1 MKEKKIVLSA
11 LVKYW
16 CILPYHKCELK
27 YNETRVMKVIL
38 IRVIKEKIINIVL
51 KSEMTYLFWDTI
63 FFANGLVI
71 IERRE

>member
-1 MKEKKIVLSA
+1 
-11 LVKYW
+11 
-16 CILPYHKCELK
+16 
-27 YNETRVMKVIL
+27 MKVIL